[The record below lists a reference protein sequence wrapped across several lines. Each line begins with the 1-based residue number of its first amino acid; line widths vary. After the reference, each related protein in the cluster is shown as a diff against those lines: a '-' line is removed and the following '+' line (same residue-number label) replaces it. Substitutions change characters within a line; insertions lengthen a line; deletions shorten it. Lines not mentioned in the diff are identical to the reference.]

1 MRNKKVVL
9 RNFRYCDCDAMAL
22 FLEKMAVK
30 GWHFA
35 SWRVGMVFER
45 GEPRRESYAVEVFP
59 NGSEMDLKPSEDA
72 QEYAQYCREAGWE
85 LVDSRRKFCIF
96 RRIKEDAVPIV
107 TPEERFQNIK
117 SAQWKALG
125 TQICSEG
132 LITALFWLQFLTFN
146 FKVWIFSNLMLF
158 LMAVCTFGCVWCLIM
173 GARLLQ
179 WGRKK
184 KNELSSGIVPF
195 YGNVNGRVSIL
206 SKEQDFILIL
216 LFGGIAIISMR
227 EGEYR
232 VAMCIGI
239 IAAIVTLLT
248 ALLAFIRPSRNE
260 LYWIQIGS
268 GFFGVFVIIAVVL
281 AVFTNDRSAEAENIK
296 LTNVPLIQEDYKDM
310 SDLPY
315 STKAEYA
322 ESMMGRMEIYQVE
335 YEMGSMADIINYTVY
350 TSSHPWVLER
360 LWKQEIGQQEKR
372 EGQLT
377 DAAPIWDARKALM
390 GQSGV
395 KTYSVF
401 YEDKMMVLWGTSLDL
416 DEAQIQKIR
425 QKLELH

>member
-96 RRIKEDAVPIV
+96 RRIKEDA
-107 TPEERFQNIK
+107 
-117 SAQWKALG
+117 
-125 TQICSEG
+125 
-132 LITALFWLQFLTFN
+132 
-146 FKVWIFSNLMLF
+146 
-158 LMAVCTFGCVWCLIM
+158 
-173 GARLLQ
+173 
-179 WGRKK
+179 
-184 KNELSSGIVPF
+184 
-195 YGNVNGRVSIL
+195 
-206 SKEQDFILIL
+206 
-216 LFGGIAIISMR
+216 
-227 EGEYR
+227 
-232 VAMCIGI
+232 
-239 IAAIVTLLT
+239 
-248 ALLAFIRPSRNE
+248 
-260 LYWIQIGS
+260 
-268 GFFGVFVIIAVVL
+268 
-281 AVFTNDRSAEAENIK
+281 
-296 LTNVPLIQEDYKDM
+296 
-310 SDLPY
+310 
-315 STKAEYA
+315 
-322 ESMMGRMEIYQVE
+322 
-335 YEMGSMADIINYTVY
+335 
-350 TSSHPWVLER
+350 
-360 LWKQEIGQQEKR
+360 
-372 EGQLT
+372 
-377 DAAPIWDARKALM
+377 APIWDARKALM